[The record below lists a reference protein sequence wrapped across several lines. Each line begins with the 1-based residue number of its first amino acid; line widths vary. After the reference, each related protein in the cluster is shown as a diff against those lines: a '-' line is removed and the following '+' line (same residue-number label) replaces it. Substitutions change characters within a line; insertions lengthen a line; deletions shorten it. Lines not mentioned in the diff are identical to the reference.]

1 MVLLSV
7 LSLRNGL
14 KIIMQSNKFTD
25 YSIIALWL
33 TKPIHNA
40 GFNAIM
46 KDYGSNE
53 NWWYKSKLCD

>member
-53 NWWYKSKLCD
+53 NWS